1 MTLHVTLTGRAVG
14 KSGLL
19 PSTAFEFLG
28 FLSRKAEFL
37 DTLASS
43 CARSA
48 LDDCD
53 DFAFVM
59 LHAAYNSTEYER
71 AEIVRRY
78 LPYQL
83 LASPL
88 NGPQGRVHSLLF
100 EHSGSDAL
108 NAAVLAWRW
117 IRGTETRDL
126 ESVLEIRSGV
136 LMGMFADA
144 SNILRGVADIL
155 FAATSARS
163 VGERPLN
170 IDEKTVPLL
179 RKLLAAI
186 RLIAIRL
193 DTGLPDD
200 VAWMRTLSGQ
210 GSNAGNTGARQTLLS
225 RQQIILLREASF
237 QAPSDILDSGR
248 FPELLTALGPRSAVN
263 RQLAQDLQHATRNW
277 RVEERGR
284 LIENQKKRLPV
295 ECRNVL
301 LRYYRAKEIEFEEV
315 LEEVLSC
322 FGINVD
328 ARDDGTIS
336 SFPDFIIKPIPPPV
350 FAIECK
356 SKTVGDVV
364 TFNDATDVIRK
375 AGVNGYSE
383 AFKVTV
389 CQPYISPD
397 VPRKLGNCSDLC
409 VVNAEDLAEAFVRI
423 RTGEL
428 TKLGFFDWLSRPGQA
443 LRGNLSSSRPTLTG
457 Q

>member
-1 MTLHVTLTGRAVG
+1 MTLHVTFTGRAVG

-28 FLSRKAEFL
+28 FLSRKAEIL
-37 DTLASS
+37 DALASS
-43 CARSA
+43 CANSA
-48 LDDCD
+48 SDDCD
-53 DFAFVM
+53 DFAFVL

-83 LASPL
+83 LAAPL
-88 NGPQGRVHSLLF
+88 NGPQERVRGLLF
-100 EHSGSDAL
+100 EHSGTDAL

-117 IRGTETRDL
+117 IRGIEMRDL
-126 ESVLEIRSGV
+126 ESVLDIRSGV

-155 FAATSARS
+155 FATTSARS

-170 IDEKTVPLL
+170 IDEKAVPPL
-179 RKLLAAI
+179 RKLVAAI
-186 RLIAIRL
+186 RLIAVRL

-200 VAWMRTLSGQ
+200 VAWMRALSGQ
-210 GSNAGNTGARQTLLS
+210 GSNTGTTGARVTLLS

-248 FPELLTALGPRSAVN
+248 FPELLTALGPRSEAN

-277 RVEERGR
+277 RVEERSR
-284 LIENQKKRLPV
+284 LIESQKRRLPA
-295 ECRNVL
+295 ECRILL
-301 LRYYRAKEIEFEEV
+301 LRYYRAREIEFEEV
-315 LEEVLSC
+315 LEEIFSC
-322 FGINVD
+322 FGMAVD

-336 SFPDFIIKPIPPPV
+336 SFPDFIIMPTPPPIL
-350 FAIECK
+350 AIECK
-356 SKTVGDVV
+356 SKTVGDAV
-364 TFNDATDVIRK
+364 TFNDATDIIRK
-375 AGVNGYSE
+375 AGVNGYKE
-383 AFKVTV
+383 ALKVTI

-397 VPRKLGNCSDLC
+397 VPRKLGHCSDLC

-423 RTGEL
+423 RTGDL
-428 TKLGFFDWLSRPGQA
+428 TTPSFFDWLSRPGQA
-443 LRGNLSSSRPTLTG
+443 LRANLLSPRPTLTG